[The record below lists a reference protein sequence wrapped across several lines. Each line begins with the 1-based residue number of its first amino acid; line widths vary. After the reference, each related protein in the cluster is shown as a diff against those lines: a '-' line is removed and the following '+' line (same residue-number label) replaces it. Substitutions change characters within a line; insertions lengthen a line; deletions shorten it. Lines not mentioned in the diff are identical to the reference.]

1 MNRTKLLAA
10 LTLGMLMLV
19 GVYAQAQVGKRAAGS
34 VFDPNVATEAEL
46 AAVPGLNADIA
57 KALIARRPFLAQADL
72 NKFLVEQKL
81 TAEQLPAVYGKLFL
95 HLNLNTATD
104 DEIRMI
110 PNLGR
115 RMLGEFKEYRPYT
128 TMAQFRR
135 EMGKYVNE
143 AEVNRLEQY
152 VFVPLDLNKASDDDL
167 RTIPG
172 LGNRMLGEF
181 KEYRPYAN
189 IEQFRKE
196 IGKYVPA
203 TEVSRLERYVTI
215 GK

>member
-1 MNRTKLLAA
+1 MNRTILSTVIAMFVFVSAA
-10 LTLGMLMLV
+10 N
-19 GVYAQAQVGKRAAGS
+19 AQVGKRAADS
-34 VFDPNVATEAEL
+34 VLDPNVATEAQL
-46 AAVPGLNADIA
+46 ATVPHFNADIA
-57 KALIARRPFLAQADL
+57 KALVAKRPFLSQADL
-72 NKFLVEQKL
+72 NKFLGEQKI

-110 PNLGR
+110 PNLGN
-115 RMLGEFKEYRPYT
+115 RMLREFKEYRPYA

-143 AEVNRLEQY
+143 AEVARLEQY
-152 VFVPLDLNKASDDDL
+152 VFVPININTATDEDIQ
-167 RTIPG
+167 TIPG
-172 LGNRMLGEF
+172 LGARMLREF
-181 KEYRPYAN
+181 KEYRPYDT
-189 IEQFRKE
+189 IEKFRRE

-203 TEVSRLERYVTI
+203 GEVSRLERYITI